1 VPRAIVSAVSDWR
14 PSSGTIGAADGEIR
28 LIFSTSSD
36 ASPHRIAMTQHHLKA
51 TPDNVHWGY
60 WDGSLAPV
68 LRIASGDRVTIETI
82 SGDFAHLPKADSGFG
97 ILPGHSEA
105 LEKCR
110 RGPGPHAMSG
120 PIEIAGA
127 EPGDVLEVR
136 VADIQLRQDWG
147 WNLQMPCMGTLPE
160 DFPEKRLIHVALDA
174 AARRRNSRR
183 KDRAGLAAP
192 TAACRCS
199 PPASWG
205 RLSTKEPRA
214 FGGNMDNKE
223 LGVGAT
229 IYFPVFVKGALFSAG
244 DGHALQGDG
253 EVCLTAI
260 ETALTGTFDF
270 VLRKDMQLVTPRAER
285 GDVWI
290 TMGFDE
296 DLDDAVKHALRDM
309 ITLIGELTGLAASD
323 TYTLCSLAADLRVTQ
338 TVDGNKGI
346 HCVIRKDRLPDRGA
360 LTQARCA

>member
-1 VPRAIVSAVSDWR
+1 
-14 PSSGTIGAADGEIR
+14 
-28 LIFSTSSD
+28 
-36 ASPHRIAMTQHHLKA
+36 MTQHFLKA

-68 LRIASGDRVTIETI
+68 MEISSGDRVTIESV
-82 SGDFAHLPKADSGFG
+82 SGDVAHLPKPDSDFAV
-97 ILPGHSEA
+97 LPDHRAVLDAG
-105 LEKCR
+105 R
-110 RGPGPHAMSG
+110 RGPGPHHLTG

-136 VADIQLRQDWG
+136 IVDIRLRQNWG
-147 WNLQMPCMGTLPE
+147 WNLQLPWMGTLPE
-160 DFPEKRLIHVALDA
+160 DFREQRLIHVALDA
-174 AARRRNSRR
+174 ATNTGRLPWGQTIPLDPFFGCFGVA
-183 KDRAGLAAP
+183 
-192 TAACRCS
+192 

-205 RLSTKEPRA
+205 RLSSKEPRA
-214 FGGNMDNKE
+214 FGGNMDNRE
-223 LGVGAT
+223 LGAGAT
-229 IYFPVFVKGALFSAG
+229 VYFPVFVKGALFSAG

-270 VLRKDMQLVTPRAER
+270 VLRKDMKLQNPRAER
-285 GDVWI
+285 ADVWI

-309 ITLIGELTGLAASD
+309 IALIGELTGLAAAD
-323 TYTLCSLAADLRVTQ
+323 AYTLCSIAADLRVTQ

-346 HCVIRKDRLPDRGA
+346 HCVIRKDRLPARSE
-360 LTQARCA
+360 LTGRRTA